1 VSSGVPNVQ
10 FERLGR
16 GRCGI
21 PLAPAHRIGLE
32 TVHYFLGVDVG
43 GTKTHALVSDESGRV
58 VGFGLGGPGN
68 HETVGY
74 RGLVEALRAS
84 TGQALARAAIEVQQ
98 ISGAGF
104 GVAGYDWP
112 SEREPTLGAI
122 AELGLNAPVEAVNDA
137 VVGLLAGAA
146 EGWGVAVVSGTGCNC
161 CGLDR
166 SRRRIGRVTGYGQMM
181 GEAAGGSELVARAQ
195 QAVAHAWTRRGP
207 PTRLTDAFARHAGS
221 RDADEL
227 VEGLT
232 MGRIWLDASLALLV
246 FEIAEQGD
254 AVARDVIRWAG
265 QELGELANAVI
276 RQLEFEALEF
286 DVVLV
291 GGMYNGGPMLIEPM
305 RATIQSLAPR
315 ARLMR
320 LTAPPVVG
328 AVLLGMEQAS
338 VDASRV
344 REALLDSVGEAGMPT
359 SS

>member
-1 VSSGVPNVQ
+1 V
-10 FERLGR
+10 R
-16 GRCGI
+16 
-21 PLAPAHRIGLE
+21 
-32 TVHYFLGVDVG
+32 YFLGVDVG
-43 GTKTHALVSDESGRV
+43 GTKTHALIVDEAGRV

-74 RGLVEALRAS
+74 RGLVEAVRAS
-84 TGQALARAAIEVQQ
+84 TGQALARAGIEVQQ
-98 ISGAGF
+98 VSGAGF

-112 SEREPTLGAI
+112 SERAPTLDAI
-122 AELGLNAPVEAVNDA
+122 GELGLCAPVEAVNDA
-137 VVGLLAGAA
+137 VIGLLAGAA

-161 CGLDR
+161 YGLER

-207 PTRLTDAFARHAGS
+207 PTRLTEAFARHAGS

-232 MGRIWLDASLALLV
+232 MGRIWLDASLAPLV
-246 FEIAEQGD
+246 FGVAAQGD
-254 AVARDVIRWAG
+254 AVAREVIRWAG

-276 RQLEFEALEF
+276 RQLEFESLEF

-291 GGMYNGGPMLIEPM
+291 GGMYSGGPMLIEPM

-315 ARLMR
+315 ARLVR
-320 LTAPPVVG
+320 LTAPPAVG
-328 AVLLGMEQAS
+328 AVLLGMETAGCDTANARTTLSRSAS
-338 VDASRV
+338 G
-344 REALLDSVGEAGMPT
+344 LTPAGT
-359 SS
+359 A